1 MEDFKL
7 EPVSN
12 AGPKPAWEAGKWRDV
27 PHDCDC
33 RVRMWRFR
41 AGCAAAE
48 DSQDAPNPDL
58 STLKHARTVHT
69 YVINYVCVYIYV
81 CIHVYTVIYIYVTVY
96 VYTYI
101 YITVYVYTYIYIFYM
116 YTIYLLSLSFSPSL
130 PLSLSLSLSERY
142 VLYAPVICL
151 SLRVLADDQPSAGV
165 FPCPVMARAGQQGN
179 VQECGRGPG
188 HRLMPGQR
196 KES

>member
-1 MEDFKL
+1 M
-7 EPVSN
+7 
-12 AGPKPAWEAGKWRDV
+12 
-27 PHDCDC
+27 
-33 RVRMWRFR
+33 
-41 AGCAAAE
+41 
-48 DSQDAPNPDL
+48 
-58 STLKHARTVHT
+58 
-69 YVINYVCVYIYV
+69 YI
-81 CIHVYTVIYIYVTVY
+81 HIYF
-96 VYTYI
+96 
-101 YITVYVYTYIYIFYM
+101 FYM

-130 PLSLSLSLSERY
+130 PPLFPSPSPSLSLSLSERY